1 MATHKNIVS
10 NIFLRLLV
18 AVTVIATLVAIPVW
32 AGNGNGAGEGI
43 TPLSVEEISYLN
55 FVREEEKLAR
65 DVYQLMYETYGAK
78 IFTQI
83 AVSEQQ
89 HMDTMLKMLDKYGLP
104 DPASAES
111 GVFNNGELQAL
122 YDFLVNWGDDS
133 YVDGLKVGVLI
144 EETDIDDIGQ
154 AILFTDHVDLVTAYE
169 HLIEGSKSHLA
180 AFCETLEKQGVTCD
194 TQVID
199 QTLFDA
205 IKDIY

>member
-1 MATHKNIVS
+1 MKPAKMIKAFVMLAT
-10 NIFLRLLV
+10 
-18 AVTVIATLVAIPVW
+18 VTLIAIPAL

-43 TPLSVEEISYLN
+43 TPLSEDEISYLN

-154 AILFTDHVDLVTAYE
+154 AILFTQHVDLVTAYE
-169 HLIEGSKSHLA
+169 RLIEGSKSHLA
-180 AFCETLEKQGVTCD
+180 AFCDTLEKQGVTCD
-194 TQVID
+194 TKVID
-199 QTLFDA
+199 QALFDA